1 MSFVTVGLFVSTIG
15 FSIGL
20 NADVF
25 RLLAALLMVLLGVV
39 LIVPRLQEE
48 VAVAAGPAGWA
59 SDRLTAVS
67 GQGIGGQFVVGLLFG
82 AVWSPCV
89 GPTLGAASVLA
100 AQRQNLPEVGKRC
113 AAGTL
118 TSLLKIGRDHLPV
131 ADAGDKDAPWNLFA
145 LSL

>member
-1 MSFVTVGLFVSTIG
+1 MSSATVRLFVSTIG

-25 RLLAALLMVLLGVV
+25 RLLAALLVVLLGVV
-39 LIVPRLQEE
+39 LIMLRLQEE
-48 VAVAAGPAGWA
+48 VAVAAGPAGRWA
-59 SDRLTAVS
+59 SARLTAVS
-67 GQGIGGQFVVGLLFG
+67 GQGLGGQFVFGLPFG
-82 AVWSPCV
+82 ARS
-89 GPTLGAASVLA
+89 TLGAASVLA
-100 AQRQNLPEVGKRC
+100 VQRQNLPEVGKRC

-131 ADAGDKDAPWNLFA
+131 ADAGDKDASWNLFA